1 MKQKAYRVVFQA
13 TLVVV
18 MVAFLSIIFFANAN
32 LSYAASV
39 KKKSSAVTRTS
50 AVDHA
55 EAQIKQLQGTLNI
68 TDAQKELWN
77 NLTQVMRE
85 NAKGMDALT
94 MERAEMTETMNS
106 LERMKFHRQITE
118 AHLDHLQKI
127 IPPFEA
133 FYASMS
139 DQQKN
144 ITDVIFR
151 TGKYGKSGRK

>member
-1 MKQKAYRVVFQA
+1 MKQKVYKVAFQA

-18 MVAFLSIIFFANAN
+18 MAAFLSIIFFANSN

-39 KKKSSAVTRTS
+39 KKKASAVTRIS
-50 AVDHA
+50 AVDHV
-55 EAQIKQLQGTLNI
+55 EAQIKQLQDTLNI
-68 TDAQKELWN
+68 TEAQNELWN

-85 NAKGMDALT
+85 NAKSMDALT

-118 AHLDHLQKI
+118 THLDHLQNL

-133 FYASMS
+133 LYTSMS

>member
-1 MKQKAYRVVFQA
+1 MKQKVYKVIFQA
-13 TLVVV
+13 TLVV
-18 MVAFLSIIFFANAN
+18 MTAAFLSIIFFANSN

-39 KKKSSAVTRTS
+39 KKKSPAVTRIS

-55 EAQIKQLQGTLNI
+55 EAQIKKLQCTLNI
-68 TDAQKELWN
+68 TEAQKELWN
-77 NLTQVMRE
+77 NFTQVMRE
-85 NAKGMDALT
+85 NAKEMDAFT
-94 MERAEMTETMNS
+94 MERAEKTETMNS

-118 AHLDHLQKI
+118 THLDHLQNL

-133 FYASMS
+133 LYASMS

>member
-1 MKQKAYRVVFQA
+1 MKQKVYKVIFQA
-13 TLVVV
+13 TLVV
-18 MVAFLSIIFFANAN
+18 MTAAFLSIIFFANSN

-39 KKKSSAVTRTS
+39 KKKSTAVTRIS

-55 EAQIKQLQGTLNI
+55 EAQIKKLEDTLNI
-68 TDAQKELWN
+68 TEAQKELWN

-85 NAKGMDALT
+85 NAKEMDAFT
-94 MERAEMTETMNS
+94 MERAEKTETMNS

-118 AHLDHLQKI
+118 THLDHLQNL

-133 FYASMS
+133 LYASMS